1 MFFLL
6 LLFLHG
12 NIVSATKEG
21 ALKEDLL
28 LENGAIRDV
37 EAKTCWLAEDRR
49 VTVNGRDKQG
59 DRQA

>member
-1 MFFLL
+1 MFF
-6 LLFLHG
+6 FYYYYFG
-12 NIVSATKEG
+12 NILSTTKEG

-49 VTVNGRDKQG
+49 VIVNDRDKQG